1 MQRHFF
7 GFVIFF
13 FTAADAGRKVALVM
27 IATGFPGHMRHA
39 CTAANVLQPFRIR
52 RISHRVAP
60 APALSFSTDP
70 MTSSPLDLQ
79 SVQTLPQLLA
89 YRAASTPD
97 AEAYRAF
104 DPSVQAWVSLTW
116 AQAAQRVHEWS
127 QALAAMQLPAAA
139 RVAILLPNSL
149 NAMCADQSALAT
161 GGVPV
166 PLHAIDNPGSIAYIL
181 ADCEASMLIVGQ
193 AAQWVKIQA
202 VGMPFPALRAVVVTD
217 EDPAWEPSPA
227 ASSTSITT
235 STAAGAAPGPA
246 VGSLAQWLAGAAHAG
261 NAAPVTAPG
270 AHDLA
275 AIVYTSGTT
284 GKPKGVMLTH
294 DNVVSDVKA
303 VMDCIAPTVDDVFLS
318 FLPLSHTFERTG
330 GYYLPIAAGSCV
342 AYARSVQLLADDL
355 KTVRPTILV
364 SVPRIYERIHAKLL
378 EKLASSP
385 WKMQLYEAAQ
395 TKGWT
400 RFCATQNLPAPDPAE
415 AQAAGWMAAL
425 PWPLLQALVAK
436 PLLAQFGGR
445 VRVAVSGGAP
455 LSPTIA
461 KCFLGL
467 GLPLIQ
473 GYGMTETA
481 PVVSVNTLNDNDPGC
496 VGKALPGV
504 EVRIGDNHELQ
515 VRGPI
520 VMKGYWK
527 RPEDTARILSP
538 DGWLGTGDQ
547 AEIVN
552 GRIYIKG
559 RIKEIIV
566 TSTGEKVPP
575 GDLELAILA
584 DPLLEQ
590 AFVVGENRPFIAC
603 VAVLKPGEWQRL
615 AADLGLNAEDPASLN
630 NPSVHRAVLARI
642 EKNTASFARYAVPR
656 AVHLTL
662 TPWTIENTF
671 MTPTLKL
678 KRSNLMAFFAQAIE
692 GMYQKP
698 GGR

>member
-1 MQRHFF
+1 MSP
-7 GFVIFF
+7 
-13 FTAADAGRKVALVM
+13 TPTD
-27 IATGFPGHMRHA
+27 IA
-39 CTAANVLQPFRIR
+39 
-52 RISHRVAP
+52 
-60 APALSFSTDP
+60 
-70 MTSSPLDLQ
+70 

-89 YRAASTPD
+89 YRAARTPQ

-104 DPSVQAWVSLTW
+104 DSSRQAWASLTW
-116 AQAAQRVHEWS
+116 AQTAERVNTWA
-127 QALAAMQLPAAA
+127 QALAAMQLPPAA
-139 RVAILLPNSL
+139 RVAILLPNGL
-149 NAMCADQSALAT
+149 HAMCADQATLAT

-181 ADCEASMLIVGQ
+181 ADCEASMLIVSQ
-193 AAQWVKIQA
+193 AEQWEKIRA
-202 VGMPFPALRAVVVTD
+202 VGTPFPALRAVVITD
-217 EDPAWEPSPA
+217 DDDAFKPTPA
-227 ASSTSITT
+227 SID
-235 STAAGAAPGPA
+235 SPA
-246 VGSLAQWLAGAAHAG
+246 VGSLAQWLTGAGQTG
-261 NAAPVTAPG
+261 APTTGMGPQAD
-270 AHDLA
+270 DLA

-294 DNVVSDVKA
+294 RNVVSDVKA
-303 VMDCIAPTVDDVFLS
+303 VLERIAPTVDDVFLS

-342 AYARSVQLLADDL
+342 AYARSVAQLAEDL
-355 KTVRPTILV
+355 KTIRPTVLV
-364 SVPRIYERIHAKLL
+364 SVPRIYERIHAKLI
-378 EKLASSP
+378 EKLSPTP

-395 TKGWT
+395 NKGWA
-400 RFCATQNLPAPDPAE
+400 RFCAAQRLPAPTPDASS
-415 AQAAGWMAAL
+415 QAAGWMAAL
-425 PWPLLQALVAK
+425 PWPVLQALVAK

-481 PVVSVNTLNDNDPGC
+481 PVVSVNALDDNDPAC

-504 EVRIGDNHELQ
+504 EVRIGDNHELL
-515 VRGPI
+515 VRSPI

-547 AEIVN
+547 ADIVN

-566 TSTGEKVPP
+566 TSTGEKIPP
-575 GDLELAILA
+575 GDLELALLA

-603 VAVLKPGEWQRL
+603 VAVLNAGEWQRL
-615 AADLGLNAEDPASLN
+615 AADLGLNPQAADSLN
-630 NPSVHRAVLARI
+630 HPSVHRAVLARI

-656 AVHLTL
+656 TVHLTL
-662 TPWTIENTF
+662 EPWTIENTF

-678 KRSNLMAFFAQAIE
+678 KRNNLMAHFAEAIE

-698 GGR
+698 GR

>member
-1 MQRHFF
+1 MTSA
-7 GFVIFF
+7 
-13 FTAADAGRKVALVM
+13 TAP
-27 IATGFPGHMRHA
+27 T
-39 CTAANVLQPFRIR
+39 
-52 RISHRVAP
+52 RISDVH
-60 APALSFSTDP
+60 
-70 MTSSPLDLQ
+70 
-79 SVQTLPQLLA
+79 TLPQLLA
-89 YRAASTPD
+89 YRVGQTPQAD
-97 AEAYRAF
+97 AFRAYDTNRK
-104 DPSVQAWVSLTW
+104 AWQSLTW
-116 AQAAQRVHEWS
+116 AQTAERVKAWA
-127 QALAAMQLPAAA
+127 QALAAMQLPPAA
-139 RVAILLPNSL
+139 RVAILLPNGL
-149 NAMCADQSALAT
+149 NAMCADQATLAV

-181 ADCEASMLIVGQ
+181 GDCEASMLIVSQ
-193 AAQWVKIQA
+193 AEQWEKIRA
-202 VGMPFPALRAVVVTD
+202 VGTPFPALRAVVIADDDDAFKAT
-217 EDPAWEPSPA
+217 PASGD
-227 ASSTSITT
+227 S
-235 STAAGAAPGPA
+235 PA
-246 VGSLAQWLAGAAHAG
+246 VGSLAQWLTGAAQTDASTEATG
-261 NAAPVTAPG
+261 PQAD
-270 AHDLA
+270 DLA

-294 DNVVSDVKA
+294 RNVISDVKA
-303 VMDCIAPTVDDVFLS
+303 VLERIAPTVDDVFLS

-342 AYARSVQLLADDL
+342 AYARSVAQLAEDL
-355 KTVRPTILV
+355 KTIRPTVLV

-378 EKLASSP
+378 EKLSPTP

-395 TKGWT
+395 NKGWA
-400 RFCATQNLPAPDPAE
+400 RFCAAQGLAAPTPDASS
-415 AQAAGWMAAL
+415 QAAGWMAAL
-425 PWPLLQALVAK
+425 PWPVLQALVAK

-481 PVVSVNTLNDNDPGC
+481 PVVSVNALDDNDPAC

-527 RPEDTARILSP
+527 RPEDTARILST

-547 AEIVN
+547 ADIVN
-552 GRIYIKG
+552 GRIHIKG

-566 TSTGEKVPP
+566 TSTGEKIPP
-575 GDLELAILA
+575 GDLELALLA

-603 VAVLKPGEWQRL
+603 VAVLNPGEWQRL
-615 AADLGLNAEDPASLN
+615 AADLGLNPQAADSLN
-630 NPSVHRAVLARI
+630 HPSVHRAVLARI
-642 EKNTASFARYAVPR
+642 EKNTANFARYAVPR
-656 AVHLTL
+656 TVHLTL

-678 KRSNLMAFFAQAIE
+678 KRNNLMAHFAEAIE

-698 GGR
+698 GR

>member
-1 MQRHFF
+1 
-7 GFVIFF
+7 
-13 FTAADAGRKVALVM
+13 M
-27 IATGFPGHMRHA
+27 IP
-39 CTAANVLQPFRIR
+39 
-52 RISHRVAP
+52 
-60 APALSFSTDP
+60 
-70 MTSSPLDLQ
+70 SPPDIA
-79 SVQTLPQLLA
+79 SVYTLPQLLA
-89 YRAASTPD
+89 YRAARTP
-97 AEAYRAF
+97 ASEAYRAF
-104 DPSVQAWVSLTW
+104 DPHTNAWVSLTW
-116 AQAAQRVHEWS
+116 ADTAQRVSTWAK
-127 QALAAMQLPAAA
+127 ALTAMQLPLAA
-139 RVAILLPNSL
+139 RVAILLPNGL
-149 NAMCADQSALAT
+149 NAMCADQATLAT
-161 GGVPV
+161 GCVPV

-181 ADCEASMLIVGQ
+181 ADCEASMLLVSHVE
-193 AAQWVKIQA
+193 QWEKIQA
-202 VGMPFPALRAVVVTD
+202 VGTPFPSLRAVVITD
-217 EDPAWEPSPA
+217 DA
-227 ASSTSITT
+227 ASL
-235 STAAGAAPGPA
+235 AATPASRDDPA
-246 VGSLAQWLAGAAHAG
+246 VGSLVQWLAGAAHAG
-261 NAAPVTAPG
+261 SSPAPKAPE
-270 AHDLA
+270 ADDLA

-294 DNVVSDVKA
+294 HNVISDVKA
-303 VMDCIAPTVDDVFLS
+303 VLDRIAPTVNDVFLS

-342 AYARSVQLLADDL
+342 AYARSVPQLAEDL
-355 KTVRPTILV
+355 KTVRPTVLV

-378 EKLASSP
+378 EKLSPTP

-395 TKGWT
+395 HKGWV
-400 RFCATQNLPAPDPAE
+400 RFCAAQGLPAPAADDGR
-415 AQAAGWMAAL
+415 AAGWMAAL
-425 PWPLLQALVAK
+425 PWPVLNALVAQ

-467 GLPLIQ
+467 GFPLIQ

-481 PVVSVNTLNDNDPGC
+481 PVVSVNSLDDNDPAC

-504 EVRIGDNHELQ
+504 EVRIGENRELQ

-527 RPEDTARILSP
+527 RTEDTAKILSP

-575 GDLELAILA
+575 ADLELALLA

-603 VAVLKPGEWQRL
+603 VAVLKRDEWQRL
-615 AADLGLNAEDPASLN
+615 AGDLGLSTQDADSLN
-630 NPSVHRAVLARI
+630 HPSVHRAVLARI

-662 TPWTIENTF
+662 EPWTIENTF

-678 KRSNLMAFFAQAIE
+678 KRNNLMAFFAQAIE
-692 GMYQKP
+692 GMYQKS

>member
-1 MQRHFF
+1 
-7 GFVIFF
+7 
-13 FTAADAGRKVALVM
+13 
-27 IATGFPGHMRHA
+27 
-39 CTAANVLQPFRIR
+39 
-52 RISHRVAP
+52 
-60 APALSFSTDP
+60 
-70 MTSSPLDLQ
+70 MTSSPSTLA

-89 YRAASTPD
+89 YRVARTPNAQAYRDFDAAS
-97 AEAYRAF
+97 
-104 DPSVQAWVSLTW
+104 QAWASLTW
-116 AQAAQRVHEWS
+116 AQAAQQVATWA
-127 QALAAMQLPAAA
+127 QALAALQLPTAA
-139 RVAILLPNSL
+139 RVAILLPNGL
-149 NAMCADQSALAT
+149 HALYADQSTLAT
-161 GGVPV
+161 GCVPV

-181 ADCEASMLIVGQ
+181 ADCEASVLIVGQ
-193 AAQWVKIQA
+193 TGQWEKIRA
-202 VGMPFPALRAVVVTD
+202 VGTPFPALRTVVVTD
-217 EDPAWEPSPA
+217 DDVSP
-227 ASSTSITT
+227 TM
-235 STAAGAAPGPA
+235 APGSGNGPA
-246 VGSLAQWLAGAAHAG
+246 VRSLTQWLADTAQAGAVP
-261 NAAPVTAPG
+261 APTAPQ
-270 AHDLA
+270 ADDLA

-294 DNVVSDVKA
+294 GNIVSDVKA
-303 VMDCIAPTVDDVFLS
+303 VLERIAPTVNDVFLS

-342 AYARSVQLLADDL
+342 VYARSVALLAEDL
-355 KTVRPTILV
+355 RTVRPTVLV

-378 EKLASSP
+378 EKLSPTP
-385 WKMQLYEAAQ
+385 WKLQLYEAAQ
-395 TKGWT
+395 HKGWA
-400 RFCATQNLPAPDPAE
+400 RFCAAQGLPAPAADE
-415 AQAAGWMAAL
+415 GRKAAGWMAAL

-436 PLLAQFGGR
+436 PLLEQFGGR

-467 GLPLIQ
+467 GLPLVQ

-481 PVVSVNTLNDNDPGC
+481 PVVSVNSLHDNDPAC

-504 EVRIGDNHELQ
+504 EVRIGEDRELQ

-527 RPEDTARILSP
+527 RPEDTARILGA
-538 DGWLGTGDQ
+538 DGWLRTGDQ
-547 AEIVN
+547 AGIV
-552 GRIYIKG
+552 GDRIHIRG

-603 VAVLKPGEWQRL
+603 VAVLKAEEWQRL
-615 AADLGLNAEDPASLN
+615 AAELGLPPQSTASLN
-630 NPSVHRAVLARI
+630 HPSVHRAVLARI

-656 AVHLTL
+656 AAHLTL
-662 TPWTIENTF
+662 EPWTIENTF

-678 KRSNLMAFFAQAIE
+678 KRNNLEAHYAEAIE

>member
-1 MQRHFF
+1 
-7 GFVIFF
+7 
-13 FTAADAGRKVALVM
+13 
-27 IATGFPGHMRHA
+27 
-39 CTAANVLQPFRIR
+39 
-52 RISHRVAP
+52 
-60 APALSFSTDP
+60 
-70 MTSSPLDLQ
+70 MTSTPADIA

-89 YRAASTPD
+89 YRAARTPQ

-104 DPSVQAWVSLTW
+104 DSSRQAWASLTW
-116 AQAAQRVHEWS
+116 AQTAERVNTWA
-127 QALAAMQLPAAA
+127 QALAAMQLPPTA
-139 RVAILLPNSL
+139 RVAILLPNGL
-149 NAMCADQSALAT
+149 HAMCADQATLAT

-181 ADCEASMLIVGQ
+181 ADCEASMLIVSQ
-193 AAQWVKIQA
+193 AEQWEKIRA
-202 VGMPFPALRAVVVTD
+202 VGTPFPALRAVVITD
-217 EDPAWEPSPA
+217 DDDAFKPTPA
-227 ASSTSITT
+227 SID
-235 STAAGAAPGPA
+235 SPA
-246 VGSLAQWLAGAAHAG
+246 VGSLAQWLTGAGQTG
-261 NAAPVTAPG
+261 APTTGMGPQAD
-270 AHDLA
+270 DLA

-294 DNVVSDVKA
+294 RNVVSDVKA
-303 VMDCIAPTVDDVFLS
+303 VLERIAPTVDDVFLS

-342 AYARSVQLLADDL
+342 AYARSVAQLAEDL
-355 KTVRPTILV
+355 KTIRPTVLV
-364 SVPRIYERIHAKLL
+364 SVPRIYERIHAKLI
-378 EKLASSP
+378 EKLSPTP

-395 TKGWT
+395 NKGWA
-400 RFCATQNLPAPDPAE
+400 RFCAAQRLPAPTPDASS
-415 AQAAGWMAAL
+415 QAAGWMAAL
-425 PWPLLQALVAK
+425 PWPVLQALVAK

-481 PVVSVNTLNDNDPGC
+481 PVVSVNALDDNDPAC

-547 AEIVN
+547 ADIVN

-566 TSTGEKVPP
+566 TSTGEKIPP
-575 GDLELAILA
+575 GDLELALLA

-603 VAVLKPGEWQRL
+603 VAVLNAGEWQRL
-615 AADLGLNAEDPASLN
+615 AADLGLNPQAADSLN
-630 NPSVHRAVLARI
+630 HPSVHRAVLARI

-656 AVHLTL
+656 TVHLTL
-662 TPWTIENTF
+662 DPWTIENTF

-678 KRSNLMAFFAQAIE
+678 KRNNLMAHFAEAIE

-698 GGR
+698 GR

>member
-1 MQRHFF
+1 M
-7 GFVIFF
+7 
-13 FTAADAGRKVALVM
+13 TPS
-27 IATGFPGHMRHA
+27 T
-39 CTAANVLQPFRIR
+39 
-52 RISHRVAP
+52 P
-60 APALSFSTDP
+60 APNSID
-70 MTSSPLDLQ
+70 

-97 AEAYRAF
+97 AEAYRAY
-104 DPSVQAWVSLTW
+104 DPALQDWQSLTW
-116 AQAAQRVHEWS
+116 AQAAQRIATWAH
-127 QALAAMQLPAAA
+127 ALAGLQLPAAA
-139 RVAILLPNSL
+139 RVAILLPNGL
-149 NAMCADQSALAT
+149 NALCADQSTLAH
-161 GGVPV
+161 GYVPV

-181 ADCEASMLIVGQ
+181 ADCEASVLFVGD
-193 AAQWVKIQA
+193 AGQWEKIRA
-202 VGMPFPALRAVVVTD
+202 VGTAFPALRAVVITD
-217 EDPAWEPSPA
+217 GDVVAPA
-227 ASSTSITT
+227 ASTS
-235 STAAGAAPGPA
+235 GEGPA
-246 VGSLAQWLAGAAHAG
+246 VGSLAQWLAGPVQVCD
-261 NAAPVTAPG
+261 APLPPPPG
-270 AHDLA
+270 PNDLA

-294 DNVVSDVKA
+294 HNVISDVKA
-303 VMDCIAPTVDDVFLS
+303 VLERIAPTVDDVFLS

-330 GYYLPIAAGSCV
+330 GYYLPMAAGSCV
-342 AYARSVQLLADDL
+342 AYARSVAQLAEDL
-355 KTVRPTILV
+355 KTVRPTVLV
-364 SVPRIYERIHAKLL
+364 SVPRIYERIHAKLI
-378 EKLASSP
+378 EKLSPSP
-385 WKMQLYEAAQ
+385 WKMQLYEATQA
-395 TKGWT
+395 KGWA
-400 RFCATQNLPAPDPAE
+400 RFCAAQGLPAPQQDGSANTG
-415 AQAAGWMAAL
+415 GWMAAL
-425 PWPLLQALVAK
+425 PWPVLQMLVAK

-481 PVVSVNTLNDNDPGC
+481 PVVSVNSLNDNDPAC

-504 EVRIGDNHELQ
+504 DVRIGDNRELQ

-527 RPEDTARILSP
+527 RPDDTARILSP

-566 TSTGEKVPP
+566 TSTGEKIPP
-575 GDLELAILA
+575 GDLELALLA

-603 VAVLKPGEWQRL
+603 VAVLKADEWQRL
-615 AADLGLNAEDPASLN
+615 AADLGLSPQDADSLN
-630 NPSVHRAVLARI
+630 HPSVHRAVLARI

-662 TPWTIENTF
+662 APWTIENTF

-678 KRSNLMAFFAQAIE
+678 KRNNLMAHFADAIE

-698 GGR
+698 GR

>member
-1 MQRHFF
+1 
-7 GFVIFF
+7 
-13 FTAADAGRKVALVM
+13 
-27 IATGFPGHMRHA
+27 
-39 CTAANVLQPFRIR
+39 
-52 RISHRVAP
+52 
-60 APALSFSTDP
+60 
-70 MTSSPLDLQ
+70 MTSTPADIA

-89 YRAASTPD
+89 YRAARTPQ

-104 DPSVQAWVSLTW
+104 DPSRQAWASLTW
-116 AQAAQRVHEWS
+116 AQTTERVNTWA
-127 QALAAMQLPAAA
+127 QALAAMQLPPAA
-139 RVAILLPNSL
+139 RVAILLPNGL
-149 NAMCADQSALAT
+149 NAMCADQATLAT

-181 ADCEASMLIVGQ
+181 ADCEASMLIVSQ
-193 AAQWVKIQA
+193 AAHWEKIRA
-202 VGMPFPALRAVVVTD
+202 VGTPFPALRAVVITD
-217 EDPAWEPSPA
+217 DDDAFKPTPG
-227 ASSTSITT
+227 SIDN
-235 STAAGAAPGPA
+235 PA
-246 VGSLAQWLAGAAHAG
+246 VGSLAQWLTGAAQTGTPTTGMGPQAD
-261 NAAPVTAPG
+261 
-270 AHDLA
+270 DLA

-294 DNVVSDVKA
+294 RNVVSDVKA
-303 VMDCIAPTVDDVFLS
+303 VLERIAPTVDDVFLS

-342 AYARSVQLLADDL
+342 AYARSVAQLAEDL
-355 KTVRPTILV
+355 KTIRPTVLV
-364 SVPRIYERIHAKLL
+364 SVPRIYERIHAKLI
-378 EKLASSP
+378 EKLSPTP

-395 TKGWT
+395 NKGWA
-400 RFCATQNLPAPDPAE
+400 RFCAAQRLPAPTPDASS
-415 AQAAGWMAAL
+415 QAAGWMAAL
-425 PWPLLQALVAK
+425 PWPVLQALVAK

-481 PVVSVNTLNDNDPGC
+481 PVVSVNALDDNDPAC

-504 EVRIGDNHELQ
+504 EVRIGDNHELL

-547 AEIVN
+547 ADIVN

-575 GDLELAILA
+575 GDLELALLA

-603 VAVLKPGEWQRL
+603 VAVLNAGEWQRL
-615 AADLGLNAEDPASLN
+615 AADLGLNPQAADSLN
-630 NPSVHRAVLARI
+630 HPSVHRAVLARI

-656 AVHLTL
+656 TVHLTL
-662 TPWTIENTF
+662 DPWTIENTF

-678 KRSNLMAFFAQAIE
+678 KRNNLMAHFAEAIE

-698 GGR
+698 GR

>member
-1 MQRHFF
+1 
-7 GFVIFF
+7 V
-13 FTAADAGRKVALVM
+13 
-27 IATGFPGHMRHA
+27 
-39 CTAANVLQPFRIR
+39 
-52 RISHRVAP
+52 SHV
-60 APALSFSTDP
+60 
-70 MTSSPLDLQ
+70 
-79 SVQTLPQLLA
+79 
-89 YRAASTPD
+89 
-97 AEAYRAF
+97 E
-104 DPSVQAWVSLTW
+104 
-116 AQAAQRVHEWS
+116 
-127 QALAAMQLPAAA
+127 
-139 RVAILLPNSL
+139 
-149 NAMCADQSALAT
+149 
-161 GGVPV
+161 
-166 PLHAIDNPGSIAYIL
+166 
-181 ADCEASMLIVGQ
+181 
-193 AAQWVKIQA
+193 QWEKIQA
-202 VGMPFPALRAVVVTD
+202 VGTPFPALRAVVITD
-217 EDPAWEPSPA
+217 DGASLTAIPAS
-227 ASSTSITT
+227 
-235 STAAGAAPGPA
+235 GDGPA
-246 VGSLAQWLAGAAHAG
+246 VGSLAQWLAGATHAG
-261 NAAPVTAPG
+261 SATVPKAPEAD
-270 AHDLA
+270 DLA

-294 DNVVSDVKA
+294 HNVISDVKA
-303 VMDCIAPTVDDVFLS
+303 VLERIAPTAEDVFLS

-342 AYARSVQLLADDL
+342 AYARSVPQLAEDL
-355 KTVRPTILV
+355 KTVRPTVLV

-378 EKLASSP
+378 EKLSPTP

-395 TKGWT
+395 NKGWA
-400 RFCATQNLPAPDPAE
+400 RFCAAQGLPTPTPDANS
-415 AQAAGWMAAL
+415 QAAGWMAAL
-425 PWPLLQALVAK
+425 PWPVLQALVAK

-481 PVVSVNTLNDNDPGC
+481 PVVSVNALDDNDPAC

-504 EVRIGDNHELQ
+504 EVRIGENRELQ

-527 RPEDTARILSP
+527 RPEDTAKILSA

-566 TSTGEKVPP
+566 TSTGEKIPP
-575 GDLELAILA
+575 GDLELALLA

-603 VAVLKPGEWQRL
+603 VAVLKRDEWQRL
-615 AADLGLNAEDPASLN
+615 AGDLGLSAQDADSLN

-642 EKNTASFARYAVPR
+642 EKNTASFARYALPR

-662 TPWTIENTF
+662 EPWTIENTF

-678 KRSNLMAFFAQAIE
+678 KRNNLMAHFAEAIE

>member
-1 MQRHFF
+1 MPP
-7 GFVIFF
+7 IPS
-13 FTAADAGRKVALVM
+13 D
-27 IATGFPGHMRHA
+27 
-39 CTAANVLQPFRIR
+39 
-52 RISHRVAP
+52 IS
-60 APALSFSTDP
+60 
-70 MTSSPLDLQ
+70 

-104 DPSVQAWVSLTW
+104 DSSRQTWASLTW
-116 AQAAQRVHEWS
+116 AQTAERVSTWTH
-127 QALAAMQLPAAA
+127 ALAAMQLPPAA

-149 NAMCADQSALAT
+149 NAMCADQATLAA
-161 GGVPV
+161 GDVPV

-181 ADCEASMLIVGQ
+181 ADCEASMLFVSQ
-193 AAQWVKIQA
+193 AEQWEKIRA
-202 VGMPFPALRAVVVTD
+202 VGTSFPALRAVVITD
-217 EDPAWEPSPA
+217 DDDAFKPTPAS
-227 ASSTSITT
+227 
-235 STAAGAAPGPA
+235 GDNPA
-246 VGSLAQWLAGAAHAG
+246 VGSLAQWLTGAAQTDAST
-261 NAAPVTAPG
+261 AATGPQAD
-270 AHDLA
+270 DLA

-294 DNVVSDVKA
+294 RNVVSDVKA
-303 VMDCIAPTVDDVFLS
+303 VLERIAPTVDDVFLS

-342 AYARSVQLLADDL
+342 AYARSVAQLAEDL
-355 KTVRPTILV
+355 KTIRPTVLV

-378 EKLASSP
+378 EKLSPTP

-395 TKGWT
+395 NKGWA
-400 RFCATQNLPAPDPAE
+400 RFCAAQGLAAPTPDASS
-415 AQAAGWMAAL
+415 QAAGWMAAL
-425 PWPLLQALVAK
+425 PWPVLQALVAK

-481 PVVSVNTLNDNDPGC
+481 PVVSVNALDDNDPAC

-527 RPEDTARILSP
+527 RPEDTARILST

-547 AEIVN
+547 ADIVN

-566 TSTGEKVPP
+566 TSTGEKIPP
-575 GDLELAILA
+575 GDLELALLA

-603 VAVLKPGEWQRL
+603 VAVLNPGEWQRL
-615 AADLGLNAEDPASLN
+615 AADLGLNPQAADSLN
-630 NPSVHRAVLARI
+630 HPSVHRAVLARI

-656 AVHLTL
+656 TVHLTL
-662 TPWTIENTF
+662 TPWTIENTL

-678 KRSNLMAFFAQAIE
+678 KRNNLMAHFAEAIE

-698 GGR
+698 GR

>member
-1 MQRHFF
+1 
-7 GFVIFF
+7 
-13 FTAADAGRKVALVM
+13 
-27 IATGFPGHMRHA
+27 
-39 CTAANVLQPFRIR
+39 
-52 RISHRVAP
+52 
-60 APALSFSTDP
+60 
-70 MTSSPLDLQ
+70 MTSTPTDIA

-89 YRAASTPD
+89 YRAARTPQ

-104 DPSVQAWVSLTW
+104 DSSRQAWASLTW
-116 AQAAQRVHEWS
+116 AQTAERVNTWA
-127 QALAAMQLPAAA
+127 QALAAMQLPPAA
-139 RVAILLPNSL
+139 RVAILLPNGL
-149 NAMCADQSALAT
+149 HAMCADQATLAT

-181 ADCEASMLIVGQ
+181 ADCEASMLIVSQ
-193 AAQWVKIQA
+193 AEQWEKIRA
-202 VGMPFPALRAVVVTD
+202 VGTPFPALRAVVITD
-217 EDPAWEPSPA
+217 DDDAFKPTPA
-227 ASSTSITT
+227 SID
-235 STAAGAAPGPA
+235 SPA
-246 VGSLAQWLAGAAHAG
+246 VGSLAQWLTGAGQTG
-261 NAAPVTAPG
+261 APTTRMGPQAD
-270 AHDLA
+270 DLA

-294 DNVVSDVKA
+294 RNVVSDVKA
-303 VMDCIAPTVDDVFLS
+303 VLERIAPTVDDVFLS

-342 AYARSVQLLADDL
+342 AYARSVAQLAEDL
-355 KTVRPTILV
+355 KTIRPTVLV
-364 SVPRIYERIHAKLL
+364 SVPRIYERIHAKLI
-378 EKLASSP
+378 EKLSPAP

-395 TKGWT
+395 NKGWA
-400 RFCATQNLPAPDPAE
+400 RFCAAQRLPAPTPDASS
-415 AQAAGWMAAL
+415 QAAGWMAAL
-425 PWPLLQALVAK
+425 PWPVLQALVAQ

-481 PVVSVNTLNDNDPGC
+481 PVVSVNALDDNDPAC

-504 EVRIGDNHELQ
+504 QVRIGDNHELQ

-547 AEIVN
+547 ADIVN

-566 TSTGEKVPP
+566 TSTGEKIPP
-575 GDLELAILA
+575 GDLELALLA

-603 VAVLKPGEWQRL
+603 VAVLNAGEWQRL
-615 AADLGLNAEDPASLN
+615 AADLGLNPQAADSLN
-630 NPSVHRAVLARI
+630 HPSVHRAVLARI

-656 AVHLTL
+656 TVHLTL
-662 TPWTIENTF
+662 DPWTIENTF

-678 KRSNLMAFFAQAIE
+678 KRNNLMAHFAEAIE

-698 GGR
+698 GR

>member
-1 MQRHFF
+1 
-7 GFVIFF
+7 
-13 FTAADAGRKVALVM
+13 
-27 IATGFPGHMRHA
+27 
-39 CTAANVLQPFRIR
+39 
-52 RISHRVAP
+52 
-60 APALSFSTDP
+60 
-70 MTSSPLDLQ
+70 MTSTPADIA

-89 YRAASTPD
+89 YRAARTPQ

-104 DPSVQAWVSLTW
+104 DSSRQAWASLTW
-116 AQAAQRVHEWS
+116 AQTAERVNTWA
-127 QALAAMQLPAAA
+127 QALAAMQLPRAA
-139 RVAILLPNSL
+139 RVAILLPNGL
-149 NAMCADQSALAT
+149 NAMCADQATLAT

-181 ADCEASMLIVGQ
+181 ADCEASMLIVSQ
-193 AAQWVKIQA
+193 AAQWEKIRA
-202 VGMPFPALRAVVVTD
+202 VGTPFPALRAVVITD
-217 EDPAWEPSPA
+217 DDDAFKPTPA
-227 ASSTSITT
+227 SID
-235 STAAGAAPGPA
+235 SPA
-246 VGSLAQWLAGAAHAG
+246 VGSLAQWLTGAGQTG
-261 NAAPVTAPG
+261 APTTGMGPQAD
-270 AHDLA
+270 DLA

-294 DNVVSDVKA
+294 RNVVSDVKA
-303 VMDCIAPTVDDVFLS
+303 VLERIAPTVDDVFLS

-342 AYARSVQLLADDL
+342 AYARSVAQLAEDL
-355 KTVRPTILV
+355 KTIRPTVLV
-364 SVPRIYERIHAKLL
+364 SVPRIYERIHAKLI
-378 EKLASSP
+378 EKLSPTP

-395 TKGWT
+395 NKGWA
-400 RFCATQNLPAPDPAE
+400 RFCAAQRLPAPTPDASS
-415 AQAAGWMAAL
+415 QAAGWMAAL
-425 PWPLLQALVAK
+425 PWPVLQALVAK

-481 PVVSVNTLNDNDPGC
+481 PVVSVNALDDNDPAC

-547 AEIVN
+547 ADIVN

-566 TSTGEKVPP
+566 TSTGEKIPP
-575 GDLELAILA
+575 GDLELALLA

-603 VAVLKPGEWQRL
+603 VAVLNAGEWQRL
-615 AADLGLNAEDPASLN
+615 AADLGLNPQAADSLN
-630 NPSVHRAVLARI
+630 HPSVHRAVLARI

-656 AVHLTL
+656 TVHLTL
-662 TPWTIENTF
+662 DPWTIENTF

-678 KRSNLMAFFAQAIE
+678 KRNNLMAHFAEAIE

-698 GGR
+698 GR

>member
-1 MQRHFF
+1 
-7 GFVIFF
+7 
-13 FTAADAGRKVALVM
+13 
-27 IATGFPGHMRHA
+27 
-39 CTAANVLQPFRIR
+39 
-52 RISHRVAP
+52 
-60 APALSFSTDP
+60 
-70 MTSSPLDLQ
+70 MTSISSDLA

-89 YRAASTPD
+89 YRTARTPD

-104 DPSVQAWVSLTW
+104 DTSTQAWISLTW
-116 AQAAQRVHEWS
+116 NQTAQRVAQWS
-127 QALAAMQLPAAA
+127 RAMAAMQLPTAA
-139 RVAILLPNSL
+139 RVAILLPNGL
-149 NAMCADQSALAT
+149 NAMCADQATLAT

-193 AAQWVKIQA
+193 AAQWEKIRA
-202 VGMPFPALRAVVVTD
+202 VGTAFPALRAVVITD
-217 EDPAWEPSPA
+217 EDAALAPSA
-227 ASSTSITT
+227 ASTD
-235 STAAGAAPGPA
+235 GPA
-246 VGSLAQWLAGAAHAG
+246 VGTLAQWLAGAAQASQ
-261 NAAPVTAPG
+261 AATPTPPG
-270 AHDLA
+270 PDDLA
-275 AIVYTSGTT
+275 ALVYTSGTT

-294 DNVVSDVKA
+294 RNVVSDVKA
-303 VMDCIAPTVDDVFLS
+303 VLQRIVPTVDDVFLS

-342 AYARSVQLLADDL
+342 AYTRSIALLADDL
-355 KTVRPTILV
+355 KIVRPTVLV

-378 EKLASSP
+378 EKLAPSP

-395 TKGWT
+395 SKGWA
-400 RFCATQNLPAPDPAE
+400 RFCSAQGLPAPAAAE
-415 AQAAGWMAAL
+415 AKAAGWMAAL
-425 PWPLLQALVAK
+425 PWSLLQALIAK

-445 VRVAVSGGAP
+445 VRVAVSGGAA

-467 GLPLIQ
+467 GLPLVQ

-481 PVVSVNTLNDNDPGC
+481 PVVSVNLLDDNDPAT

-504 EVRIGDNHELQ
+504 EVRIGDNRELQ

-527 RPEDTARILSP
+527 RPEDTAKILAP

-552 GRIYIKG
+552 GRIRILG

-566 TSTGEKVPP
+566 TSTGEKIPP
-575 GDLELAILA
+575 ADLELALLA

-603 VAVLKPGEWQRL
+603 VAVLNAGEWRRL
-615 AADLGLNAEDPASLN
+615 AADLGLSPHAADSLN
-630 NPSVHRAVLARI
+630 HPSVHRAVLARI
-642 EKNTASFARYAVPR
+642 EKNAASFARYAVPR
-656 AVHLTL
+656 AVHCTL
-662 TPWTIENTF
+662 EPWTIENTF

-678 KRSNLMAFFAQAIE
+678 KRNNLMAHFGEAIE

>member
-1 MQRHFF
+1 MSP
-7 GFVIFF
+7 
-13 FTAADAGRKVALVM
+13 TPTD
-27 IATGFPGHMRHA
+27 IA
-39 CTAANVLQPFRIR
+39 
-52 RISHRVAP
+52 
-60 APALSFSTDP
+60 
-70 MTSSPLDLQ
+70 

-89 YRAASTPD
+89 YRAARTPQ

-104 DPSVQAWVSLTW
+104 DSSRQAWASLTW
-116 AQAAQRVHEWS
+116 AQTAERVNTWA
-127 QALAAMQLPAAA
+127 QALAAMQLPPAA
-139 RVAILLPNSL
+139 RVAILLPNGL
-149 NAMCADQSALAT
+149 HAMCADQATLAT

-181 ADCEASMLIVGQ
+181 ADCEASMLIVSQ
-193 AAQWVKIQA
+193 AEQWEKIRA
-202 VGMPFPALRAVVVTD
+202 VGTPFPALRAVVITD
-217 EDPAWEPSPA
+217 DDDAFKPTPA
-227 ASSTSITT
+227 SID
-235 STAAGAAPGPA
+235 SPA
-246 VGSLAQWLAGAAHAG
+246 VGSLAQWLTGAAQTGTPTTGMGPQAD
-261 NAAPVTAPG
+261 
-270 AHDLA
+270 DLA

-294 DNVVSDVKA
+294 RNVVSDVKA
-303 VMDCIAPTVDDVFLS
+303 VLERIAPTVDDVFLS

-342 AYARSVQLLADDL
+342 AYARSVAQLAEDL
-355 KTVRPTILV
+355 KTIRPTVLV
-364 SVPRIYERIHAKLL
+364 SVPRIYERIHAKLI
-378 EKLASSP
+378 EKLSPTP

-395 TKGWT
+395 NKGWA
-400 RFCATQNLPAPDPAE
+400 RFCAAQRLPAPTPDASS
-415 AQAAGWMAAL
+415 QAAGWMAAL
-425 PWPLLQALVAK
+425 PWPVLQALVAK
-436 PLLAQFGGR
+436 PLLSQFGGR
-445 VRVAVSGGAP
+445 VRVSVSGGAP

-481 PVVSVNTLNDNDPGC
+481 PVVSVNALDDNDPAC

-504 EVRIGDNHELQ
+504 EVRIGDNHELL

-527 RPEDTARILSP
+527 RPEETARILSP

-547 AEIVN
+547 ADIVN

-566 TSTGEKVPP
+566 TSTGEKIPP
-575 GDLELAILA
+575 GDLELALLA

-603 VAVLKPGEWQRL
+603 VAVLNAGEWQRL
-615 AADLGLNAEDPASLN
+615 AADLGLNPQAADSLN
-630 NPSVHRAVLARI
+630 HPSVHRAVLARI

-656 AVHLTL
+656 TVHLTL
-662 TPWTIENTF
+662 DPWTIENTF

-678 KRSNLMAFFAQAIE
+678 KRNNLMAHFAEAIE

-698 GGR
+698 GR

>member
-1 MQRHFF
+1 M
-7 GFVIFF
+7 
-13 FTAADAGRKVALVM
+13 TPSPAD
-27 IATGFPGHMRHA
+27 IA
-39 CTAANVLQPFRIR
+39 
-52 RISHRVAP
+52 
-60 APALSFSTDP
+60 
-70 MTSSPLDLQ
+70 
-79 SVQTLPQLLA
+79 SVCTLPQLLA
-89 YRAASTPD
+89 YRAARTPNS
-97 AEAYRAF
+97 EAYRAF
-104 DPSVQAWVSLTW
+104 DTSSQAWTSLTW
-116 AQAAQRVHEWS
+116 AETAQRVGTWA

-139 RVAILLPNSL
+139 RIAILLPNGL
-149 NAMCADQSALAT
+149 NAMCADQATLAT
-161 GGVPV
+161 GSVPV

-181 ADCEASMLIVGQ
+181 ADCEASMLFVSHVE
-193 AAQWVKIQA
+193 QWEKIQA
-202 VGMPFPALRAVVVTD
+202 VGTPFPALRAVVITD
-217 EDPAWEPSPA
+217 DGASLTAIPAS
-227 ASSTSITT
+227 
-235 STAAGAAPGPA
+235 GGGPA
-246 VGSLAQWLAGAAHAG
+246 VGSLAQWLAGATHAG
-261 NAAPVTAPG
+261 SATVPKAPEAD
-270 AHDLA
+270 DLA

-294 DNVVSDVKA
+294 HNVISDVKA
-303 VMDCIAPTVDDVFLS
+303 VLERIAPTAEDVFLS

-342 AYARSVQLLADDL
+342 AYARSVPQLAEDL
-355 KTVRPTILV
+355 KTVRPTVLV

-378 EKLASSP
+378 EKLSPTP

-395 TKGWT
+395 NKGWA
-400 RFCATQNLPAPDPAE
+400 RFCAAQGLPTPTPDANS
-415 AQAAGWMAAL
+415 QAAGWMAAL
-425 PWPLLQALVAK
+425 PWPVLQALVAK

-481 PVVSVNTLNDNDPGC
+481 PVVSVNALDDNDPAC

-504 EVRIGDNHELQ
+504 EVRIGENRELQ

-527 RPEDTARILSP
+527 RPEDTAKILSA

-566 TSTGEKVPP
+566 TSTGEKIPP
-575 GDLELAILA
+575 GDLELALLA

-590 AFVVGENRPFIAC
+590 AFVVGENRPFITC
-603 VAVLKPGEWQRL
+603 VAVLKRDEWQRL
-615 AADLGLNAEDPASLN
+615 AGNLGLSAQDADSLN
-630 NPSVHRAVLARI
+630 HPSVHRAVLARI

-662 TPWTIENTF
+662 EPWTIENTF

-678 KRSNLMAFFAQAIE
+678 KRNNLMAHFAEAIE

-698 GGR
+698 GR

>member
-1 MQRHFF
+1 MTTTP
-7 GFVIFF
+7 ILSL
-13 FTAADAGRKVALVM
+13 ADV
-27 IATGFPGHMRHA
+27 H
-39 CTAANVLQPFRIR
+39 
-52 RISHRVAP
+52 
-60 APALSFSTDP
+60 
-70 MTSSPLDLQ
+70 
-79 SVQTLPQLLA
+79 TLPQLLA
-89 YRAASTPD
+89 FRAARTPD

-104 DPSVQAWVSLTW
+104 DPGTQTWSRLTW
-116 AQAAQRVHEWS
+116 AETAQRVGRWTR
-127 QALAAMQLPAAA
+127 ALAALQLPAGA
-139 RVAILLPNSL
+139 RVAILLPNGL
-149 NAMCADQSALAT
+149 NAMSADQATLAA
-161 GGVPV
+161 GCVPV

-181 ADCEASMLIVGQ
+181 ADSEASMLIVSHAEQ
-193 AAQWVKIQA
+193 WTRVRAAGVS
-202 VGMPFPALRAVVVTD
+202 FPALRAVVITD
-217 EDPAWEPSPA
+217 ADETAVA
-227 ASSTSITT
+227 ALASGE
-235 STAAGAAPGPA
+235 AGPV
-246 VGSLAQWLAGAAHAG
+246 VGTLAQWLAGAEHA
-261 NAAPVTAPG
+261 AAPVAGTQPG
-270 AHDLA
+270 EDDLA

-294 DNVVSDVKA
+294 RNVVSDVKA
-303 VMDCIAPTVDDVFLS
+303 VLERIAPTVDDVFLS

-342 AYARSVQLLADDL
+342 AYARSVAQLGEDL
-355 KTVRPTILV
+355 QTIRPTVLV

-378 EKLASSP
+378 EKLSPTP
-385 WKMQLYEAAQ
+385 WKLRLYEAAQ
-395 TKGWT
+395 NKGWA
-400 RFCATQNLPAPDPAE
+400 RFCARQGLPAPSADE
-415 AQAAGWMAAL
+415 GQAAGWMGAL
-425 PWPLLQALVAK
+425 PWPLLQAVVAK

-481 PVVSVNTLNDNDPGC
+481 PVVSVNALDDNDPAC

-504 EVRIGDNHELQ
+504 EVRIGENRELQ

-527 RPEDTARILSP
+527 RPEDTDRILSA

-552 GRIYIKG
+552 GRIFIKG

-575 GDLELAILA
+575 GDLELALLA

-603 VAVLKPGEWQRL
+603 VAVLKPDEWHRL
-615 AADLGLNAEDPASLN
+615 AADLGLTPEDATSLN
-630 NPSVHRAVLARI
+630 HPSVHRAVLARI
-642 EKNTASFARYAVPR
+642 EKNTSSFARYAVPR

-662 TPWTIENTF
+662 APWTIENTF

-678 KRSNLMAFFAQAIE
+678 KRNNLMAHFADAIE
-692 GMYQKP
+692 AMYQRP
-698 GGR
+698 GR